1 MPFITAIERFANDGG
16 MITEQLWEADD
27 LPDGQMIRGK
37 PTGAAMPLC
46 WSHAEYIE
54 LVRSYHDGV
63 CFDRVEPA
71 FRRYVLQPLPIRREV
86 WGFRHQLRSMPSGKT
101 LRIETNFLLSRAP
114 FGFSSVFMTVDK
126 FVVC

>member
-54 LVRSYHDGV
+54 LVR
-63 CFDRVEPA
+63 E
-71 FRRYVLQPLPIRREV
+71 
-86 WGFRHQLRSMPSGKT
+86 
-101 LRIETNFLLSRAP
+101 LSRWRLFRSRRTGVSALRP
-114 FGFSSVFMTVDK
+114 ATFANSPGNVGVPPSTPLDAERQNSAYCD
-126 FVVC
+126 